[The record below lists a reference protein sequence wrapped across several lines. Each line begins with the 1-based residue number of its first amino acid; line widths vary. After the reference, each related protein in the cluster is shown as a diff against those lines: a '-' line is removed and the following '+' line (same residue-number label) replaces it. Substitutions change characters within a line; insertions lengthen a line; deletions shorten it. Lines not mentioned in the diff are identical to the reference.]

1 MAITVNT
8 DTYIS
13 LADAETY
20 VSGQYI
26 STDAKYTAWDA
37 LSDGDKEILLKRAAK
52 LIDRQPLIGIKAAS
66 TQTMEFPRAIYT
78 EYKRRD
84 LPILTTHFDS
94 DWYIQTET
102 PDAVKHAQVE
112 IALTATQDSPKR
124 IELQRQGVKSFSLGK
139 LSESY
144 GSGSDVRILSQEAR
158 ELLMPYLAGSVSIA

>member
-20 VSGQYI
+20 ISGQYI

-52 LIDRQPLIGIKAAS
+52 IIDRQPLVGIPATA
-66 TQTMEFPRAIYT
+66 TQAMEFPRAIYT
-78 EYKRRD
+78 DYKRRD

-102 PDAVKHAQVE
+102 PDEVKHAQVE
-112 IALTATQDSPKR
+112 IALQEATGNPKR
-124 IELQRQGVKSFSLGK
+124 VELQQQGVKSFSLGK

-144 GSGSDVRILSQEAR
+144 GSGSNNAIVSHEAR
-158 ELLMPYLAGSVSIA
+158 ELLKPYLAGSVSIC